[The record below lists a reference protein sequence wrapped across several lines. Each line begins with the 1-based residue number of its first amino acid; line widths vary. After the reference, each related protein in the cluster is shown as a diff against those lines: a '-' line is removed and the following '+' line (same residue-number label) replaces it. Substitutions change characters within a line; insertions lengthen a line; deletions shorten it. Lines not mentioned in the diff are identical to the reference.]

1 MENIQYNKINE
12 NELEVTKLTQILE
25 PTKIVYERSF
35 IENQIIT
42 ITEDRDSYV
51 AKRNIEIAECEK
63 ILSEMTRLNIVT
75 KVETMQPI
83 IETMQ
88 KID

>member
-1 MENIQYNKINE
+1 METYTKINE
-12 NELEVTKLTQILE
+12 FEIEVTE
-25 PTKIVYERSF
+25 VPTPETIKTKYERSF

-63 ILSEMTRLNIVT
+63 ILSEMTKLNIVT

-88 KID
+88 KEIIN